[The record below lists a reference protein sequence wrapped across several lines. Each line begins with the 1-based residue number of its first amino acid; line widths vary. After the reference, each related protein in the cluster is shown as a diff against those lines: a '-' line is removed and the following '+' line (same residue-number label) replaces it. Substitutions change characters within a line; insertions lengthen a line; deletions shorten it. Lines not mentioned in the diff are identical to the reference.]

1 MSLTFTADDAPD
13 DDVKRGRRP
22 NRAVVTPPDHQT
34 VTVLDPW
41 RVVDDDGTTYMPG
54 ESATIPAAL
63 ADEWIRN
70 HWATKVGE

>member
-1 MSLTFTADDAPD
+1 MSLTFTAD

-22 NRAVVTPPDHQT
+22 NRVVTPPDHQS
-34 VTVLDPW
+34 VTILDPW
-41 RVVDDDGTTYMPG
+41 RVVDDDGTPYLPG
-54 ESATIPAAL
+54 ETATIPEAL